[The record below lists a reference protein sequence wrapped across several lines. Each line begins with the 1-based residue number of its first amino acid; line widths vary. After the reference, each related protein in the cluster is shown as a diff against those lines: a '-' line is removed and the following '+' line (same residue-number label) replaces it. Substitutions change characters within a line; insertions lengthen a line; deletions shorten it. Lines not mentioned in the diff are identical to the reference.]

1 MEGGNM
7 SNSHTNT
14 KTSDTDYFKAVC
26 VYDNLPQVASNKAR
40 TAKTKEQ
47 QDALKRI
54 AERINYT
61 LMCINGVCSNV
72 R

>member
-1 MEGGNM
+1 M

-26 VYDNLPQVASNKAR
+26 VYDDLPVFASKKVKDVTTNYQR
-40 TAKTKEQ
+40 
-47 QDALKRI
+47 DAVNRI
-54 AERINYT
+54 LDRIDSA